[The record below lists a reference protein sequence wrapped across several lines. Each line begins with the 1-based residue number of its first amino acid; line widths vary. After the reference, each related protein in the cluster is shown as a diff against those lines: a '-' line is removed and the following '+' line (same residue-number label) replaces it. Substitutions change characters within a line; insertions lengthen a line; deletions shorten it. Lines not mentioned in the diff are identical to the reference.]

1 MNEMKKNALKNTAR
15 EVINFSVGLIALI
28 SVVGLLFYIA
38 SSTDSIVEIIGA
50 KTSLAIMVILVILF
64 SVYIRY
70 KINLDKLKE
79 KKRLEWLN
87 ISTMKNDIPE
97 GKYNLELR
105 SGRIIWKA
113 TKQVFE
119 THRNEVVRWMA
130 K

>member
-38 SSTDSIVEIIGA
+38 SSTDSIVKIIGA